1 MLLPFK
7 DNLQLKFIFVMIIY
21 PLIFTGMQFWITD
34 NIIKKKSDNA
44 ENRTLANGANLTNL
58 EYKNNLYIEV
68 DNKENMN
75 LMIENDS
82 ITKPL
87 LEKI

>member
-7 DNLQLKFIFVMIIY
+7 DNIRLKFVFVMIIY

-34 NIIKKKSDNA
+34 NIIKKKSERE
-44 ENRTLANGANLTNL
+44 ENKKSANDPNWRDMENKDKSNTNDGQ
-58 EYKNNLYIEV
+58 I
-68 DNKENMN
+68 ENMN
-75 LMIENDS
+75 MMIENDS

-87 LEKI
+87 LEKV